1 MTFRDF
7 CEAIGDGVLS
17 CVPAAR
23 YQPPRELGDA
33 ATISLG
39 GAKATIS
46 REKSGWRVAFVRSG
60 GVTSMAPLAGRTV
73 DTATAENLAG
83 SIAGFLI

>member
-1 MTFRDF
+1 VTFRDF

-60 GVTSMAPLAGRTV
+60 GVTSMRRWRAGPSTQPRPKTSPDRSPV
-73 DTATAENLAG
+73 
-83 SIAGFLI
+83 S

>member
-17 CVPAAR
+17 CVPGAK
-23 YQPPRELGDA
+23 YQPPRALGDP

-39 GAKATIS
+39 AAKATIS
-46 REKSGWRVAFVRSG
+46 REKVGWSVTFVRSG
-60 GVTSMAPLAGRTV
+60 APAPAPLAGRTV
-73 DTATAENLAG
+73 DEGTAEKVAG
-83 SIAGFLI
+83 SLAGFLI